1 MLKSAIFKE
10 YRSEYNNF
18 IYFNFGEANAN
29 TQLPIAEL
37 SVLVL
42 ATLVTLVTLV
52 GYASCPGPSSL
63 WPSQPSLLTLA
74 TDSRQLSSL

>member
-29 TQLPIAEL
+29 TQLPSAEL

-42 ATLVTLVTLV
+42 ATLVTLV